1 MEVCCKGFEF
11 DGLVGNDGTVAA
23 DAWED
28 HIIHTIHII
37 HIHTHAYT
45 YIKHIIHIIHIY
57 THTLFKSYTYI
68 HTTSSPNT
76 NLVEATDG
84 TLPHTSS

>member
-1 MEVCCKGFEF
+1 MELCCKGLEF

-37 HIHTHAYT
+37 HIYTHTYT
-45 YIKHIIHIIHIY
+45 HIIHIIH
-57 THTLFKSYTYI
+57 
-68 HTTSSPNT
+68 TTSSPHT

-84 TLPHTSS
+84 TTPHTSSWWCG